1 MKNLHNVERLAASG
15 KKFFFPRILG
25 REAFFGL
32 NVYDRSS
39 IVMKYQLDL
48 LLLIWILVSYDFL
61 KEHLKSLKDGYFMRK

>member
-48 LLLIWILVSYDFL
+48 LLLI
-61 KEHLKSLKDGYFMRK
+61 